1 MTTTELSAHPE
12 RATQRATHPVSLV
25 ATGRVEVALADLC
38 YRGTSVLVEG
48 LLGPPLR
55 TPQDADNPAGAPACV
70 AVRK

>member
-12 RATQRATHPVSLV
+12 RATHRATHPVNQV
-25 ATGRVEVALADLC
+25 ATGSVVGPLADLC
-38 YRGTSVLVEG
+38 YQRTSVLVER

-55 TPQDADNPAGAPACV
+55 TPQQDDNPAGAPTCV